1 MTLPKKTTQKYKSIS
16 TGSPCSA
23 SQYAAEMVC
32 IRKRERDNAGS
43 LEYKFWSKSHK
54 DEYQIQIRAAS
65 KLIKKYGEKALLHYL
80 NSPNGKNVFSLGF
93 LHQSGKFVLIIRFV
107 DKGVAKSSKIVEAQA
122 KKEKQVI
129 DIPETI
135 EYKPRAAR
143 KQKTIFSQIRNIE
156 DGKKENT

>member
-1 MTLPKKTTQKYKSIS
+1 MTPPKKTTPKYKSIS

-23 SQYAAEMVC
+23 AQYAAEMVC
-32 IRKRERDNAGS
+32 IRKRERDNTGS
-43 LEYKFWSKSHK
+43 LEYRFWSKSHK
-54 DEYQIQIRAAS
+54 DEYQTQIRAAS
-65 KLIKKYGEKALLHYL
+65 KIIKKYGEKALLHYL
-80 NSPNGKNVFSLGF
+80 NSPNGKKVFSLGF
-93 LHQSGKFVLIIRFV
+93 LHQSGKFVLITRFV

-135 EYKPRAAR
+135 EYKSRAPR
-143 KQKTIFSQIRNIE
+143 KQKTLFSQIRNIE